1 MNLNTDDFDFD
12 EWQDLYQ
19 KDPVAFEAKRTQV
32 LEAALA
38 KAPSQMRPRL
48 RQVLVDVELRA
59 EGKDDRQRLEI
70 AMKATSESMN
80 ELAKGLQALRQS
92 VINP

>member
-12 EWQDLYQ
+12 EWQALYQ
-19 KDPVAFEAKRTQV
+19 QDPVAFEARRNQV

-38 KAPSQMRPRL
+38 EAPSKMRPRL
-48 RQVLVDVELRA
+48 RQILVDVELQA

-70 AMKATSESMN
+70 AMKATAESMN

-92 VINP
+92 VVNL